1 MNWKLIS
8 GFEIACRK
16 PGINERYYLPVVRQA
31 TLRWYLLLRAKR
43 FMLPDFLDLEIL
55 VIEKPSVS
63 NIELELDRVPSA
75 GPLRALSCYVP
86 ELPDEPLCMFKHID
100 SWIFECFSFFCE
112 KDSENLRTLEGV
124 FNEISQ
130 NIDPFALVPIKV
142 KTLKNVAVSLGTRAC
157 GPHPY
162 AGELFITA
170 TNLISGESVQRK
182 LFDYV
187 FEYNIFDLCGKIS
200 ITKDV
205 ITIMSKPR
213 WVRWFPDLPSKI
225 LISLA
230 ELFRTDEESKWLLS
244 DVSSLRRQFARV
256 V

>member
-31 TLRWYLLLRAKR
+31 TLRWYLLLRAKK

-55 VIEKPSVS
+55 FIEKPSVS
-63 NIELELDRVPSA
+63 RIEIELDEVPSK
-75 GPLRALSCYVP
+75 GPLRILSCYVS
-86 ELPDEPLCMFKHID
+86 ELPDEPLCMFEHID
-100 SWIFECFSFFCE
+100 RWIFECFSLFCE
-112 KDSENLRTLEGV
+112 KDSDNLRILEAV

-130 NIDPFALVPIKV
+130 NSDPFALVPIKV
-142 KTLKNVAVSLGTRAC
+142 KALKNIAVSLGTLAC

-162 AGELFITA
+162 GGELFVCA
-170 TNLISGESVQRK
+170 TNFVSGESVERK

-187 FEYNIFDLCGKIS
+187 FEYNIFDLCDKIS

-205 ITIMSKPR
+205 VTILSKPR
-213 WVRWFPDLPSKI
+213 WVRYFPDLPSKI

-244 DVSSLRRQFARV
+244 DVASLRRQFARV